1 MEESI
6 KTYLQS
12 LQREIPS
19 CVFEGLLSMLVL
31 GGVIALIIKGFKRG
45 YRYLLE
51 ILLVEYVFL
60 IYCSTVFFRT
70 TNEFHKYNFSPF
82 WSYAVS
88 SDGCIFTPD
97 KFMNI
102 LIFIPVGLLI
112 GITFRSVNWWKAMI
126 AGIVIS
132 SGIELLQLLLRR
144 GMSELD
150 DVFHNTIGCLIG
162 CGLAS
167 VILRFV
173 NIKNKCYG
181 SER

>member
-31 GGVIALIIKGFKRG
+31 GGVIVLIIKGFKRG
-45 YRYLLE
+45 YRYILE
-51 ILLVEYVFL
+51 ILLFEYVFL
-60 IYCSTVFFRT
+60 IYCSTVFFRL
-70 TNEFHKYNFSPF
+70 TNGFHKYNFSPF
-82 WSYAVS
+82 WSYASS

-126 AGIVIS
+126 AGVVIS

-144 GMSELD
+144 GMSEFD

-162 CGLAS
+162 YGLAS

-173 NIKNKCYG
+173 NNCLQG
-181 SER
+181 SSE